1 VHIFYGVLYGL
12 IGQALSF
19 LQLQASIKFNWQDK
33 YFWLILLVGI
43 PNTWVYFQSVSHFIL
58 AFDGSVWES
67 RLLGFA
73 IGVFVFAVMGW
84 LMFSEPMTSKTVVSL
99 LLALCIVLIQVLW
112 R

>member
-1 VHIFYGVLYGL
+1 MHIFYGIVYGL
-12 IGQALSF
+12 IGQILSF
-19 LQLQASIKFNWQDK
+19 LQLQASIKFQWQER
-33 YFWLILLVGI
+33 YLWLILLAGI
-43 PNTWVYFQSVSHFIL
+43 PNTWIYFQSVNHFIS
-58 AFDGSVWES
+58 AFNGSVWES

-84 LMFSEPMTSKTVVSL
+84 LVFSEPMTSKTAVSL